1 MLRAL
6 LWGAH
11 SRKGPH
17 SGSRL
22 YMHTPQIRSSIL
34 IASALLISSVVVPSL
49 SAQAHVE
56 HGVDRLS
63 SAFPA
68 VLAGK
73 RVGLI
78 TNHTGHDRNRTP
90 TIDLLAGRKDMKLV
104 ALFAPEHGIRGVMQ
118 GRVDFE
124 KDEKTGLPIHSLYG
138 QTQKPTPAM
147 LDSIDALVFDI
158 QDVGVRQYTYIS
170 TMGLAMQAATE
181 KKIPIVVLDRPNPIG
196 GEIVEGNIRE
206 EGLESFV
213 GLYPIASRYG
223 MTPGELAMM
232 YNDFYKIGADL
243 HVVKLAGWKRNLWLD
258 QTDLPWTGPSPNLPK
273 FEGIIHYPGTVFFE
287 GTNVS
292 EGRGSP
298 APFELIGAPYIRAQE
313 LADSMNALKLPGVR
327 FSAQTYAIAP
337 TGRKFGGQTIHGVR
351 LIATDRQAYRPV
363 ATSMRLMAM
372 IRKLHPNDFQWRG
385 SRTADGRESF
395 SLDRLTG
402 SKRIRA
408 AIEGGTLD
416 QLLAEWDADA
426 EKFKEQRKAYLLY

>member
-1 MLRAL
+1 
-6 LWGAH
+6 
-11 SRKGPH
+11 
-17 SGSRL
+17 
-22 YMHTPQIRSSIL
+22 MHTLRIRSSL
-34 IASALLISSVVVPSL
+34 LFASAVIASSVTAPSL

-63 SAFPA
+63 SAFPS
-68 VLAGK
+68 VLTGK

-147 LDSIDALVFDI
+147 LDSVDALVFDI

-170 TMGLAMQAATE
+170 TMGLAMQAAAE

-232 YNDFYKIGADL
+232 YNDFYKVGADL
-243 HVVKLAGWKRNLWLD
+243 HVVKLTGWKRNLWLD

-327 FSAQTYAIAP
+327 FSAQTYPIAA

-351 LIATDRQAYRPV
+351 IIATDRETYRPV

-408 AIEGGTLD
+408 AIENGTLD

>member
-1 MLRAL
+1 
-6 LWGAH
+6 
-11 SRKGPH
+11 
-17 SGSRL
+17 
-22 YMHTPQIRSSIL
+22 MHTHRIRVSL
-34 IASALLISSVVVPSL
+34 LFASAFLVSSAIVTPSL

-56 HGVDRLS
+56 HGADRLS
-63 SAFPA
+63 SAFPS
-68 VLAGK
+68 VLTGK

-147 LDSIDALVFDI
+147 LDSVDALVFDI

-170 TMGLAMQAATE
+170 TMGLAMQAAAE

-196 GEIVEGNIRE
+196 GEIVEGNVRE

-232 YNDFYKIGADL
+232 YNDFWKIGADL

-313 LADSMNALKLPGVR
+313 LADSMNARKLPGVR
-327 FSAQTYAIAP
+327 FSAQTYPIAA
-337 TGRKFGGQTIHGVR
+337 TGRKFAGQTIHGVR
-351 LIATDRQAYRPV
+351 LIVTDRQTYRPV

-372 IRKLHPNDFQWRG
+372 IRKLHPSDFQWRG
-385 SRTADGRESF
+385 SRSADGRESF

-408 AIEGGTLD
+408 AIENGKLEE
-416 QLLAEWDADA
+416 LLAEWDRDA
-426 EKFKEQRKAYLLY
+426 EKFKQQRKAYLLY